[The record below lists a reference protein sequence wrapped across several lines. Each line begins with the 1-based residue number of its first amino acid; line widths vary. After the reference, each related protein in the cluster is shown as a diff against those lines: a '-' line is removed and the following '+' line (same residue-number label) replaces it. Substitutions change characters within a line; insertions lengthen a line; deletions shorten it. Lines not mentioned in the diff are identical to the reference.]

1 MWMGSCAALVVAVI
15 PMYLLI
21 GTSLTGAIIGFAVLG
36 MLYAPQLAT
45 ISATFPAMFPTIVR
59 FAGVA
64 IGYVVE
70 LRAVEYRYPGATA
83 PVLSEVSLVARPGE
97 VTAIIGATGNNLVPA
112 FYMLGACLIGI
123 VSAYFLIETK
133 GLSLRGTEVPGT
145 PESIE
150 EQKKLATQTP

>member
-64 IGYVVE
+64 IGYNVATS
-70 LRAVEYRYPGATA
+70 LFGGTASAVNE
-83 PVLSEVSLVARPGE
+83 
-97 VTAIIGATGNNLVPA
+97 AIIGATGNNLVPA